1 MLSWLHLYISLFKHT
16 GISVCSNPK
25 IHVTVINVV
34 VWLDFMMYPAVLT
47 SVPKQCK
54 FYYMGNWIS
63 LYHQVLLNLYSLLS
77 TGTRQFIREN
87 SKFLDDCSEVNP
99 SACNKDTGGC
109 KTLHSWSR
117 GVFFVVS
124 AGGHIEYWQPLYRL
138 NCVLEIY
145 CEFKL
150 GAHLLLLENY
160 LDLVL
165 YTSPLILKSHWKLPC
180 RVLNECFLDKLNL
193 KIM

>member
-1 MLSWLHLYISLFKHT
+1 M
-16 GISVCSNPK
+16 
-25 IHVTVINVV
+25 
-34 VWLDFMMYPAVLT
+34 
-47 SVPKQCK
+47 
-54 FYYMGNWIS
+54 
-63 LYHQVLLNLYSLLS
+63 QVLLHGQLNFLISS
-77 TGTRQFIREN
+77 SIVKFITGTRQFIREN

-124 AGGHIEYWQPLYRL
+124 AGGHR
-138 NCVLEIY
+138 VLATSLQVKLCIRNIIY

-160 LDLVL
+160 LDLVF
-165 YTSPLILKSHWKLPC
+165 YTTPLILKSHWKLLC
-180 RVLNECFLDKLNL
+180 KES
-193 KIM
+193 

>member
-1 MLSWLHLYISLFKHT
+1 MKYWMHTYWMYVLCTQLIYLLIVIVLWL
-16 GISVCSNPK
+16 
-25 IHVTVINVV
+25 
-34 VWLDFMMYPAVLT
+34 
-47 SVPKQCK
+47 
-54 FYYMGNWIS
+54 FYY
-63 LYHQVLLNLYSLLS
+63 S
-77 TGTRQFIREN
+77 TGTRQFIRSN
-87 SKFLDDCSEVNP
+87 TKFLNDCTEQVP
-99 SACNKDTGGC
+99 TTCNKDTGGC

-160 LDLVL
+160 LDLVF
-165 YTSPLILKSHWKLPC
+165 YTSPLILKSH
-180 RVLNECFLDKLNL
+180 
-193 KIM
+193 